1 MIFPSRKESLTVV
14 VLLAVWLIVTGTCI
28 GFRPEH
34 PLMALLIAGLFF
46 ASAPSRKLV
55 VALLPFILFAV
66 SYDWMNLL
74 PNYKVNP
81 VDTQGLYEAEKSLF
95 GILTPDGLLTPNE
108 YFARH
113 TCAVMDFM
121 AGVFYL
127 CWVPVPILFGL
138 WLYFDGQRRIYLH
151 FAWVFLLVNLI
162 GFAGYYIHPAAPPW
176 YVASHGFDVVYNTP
190 GEVAGLGAFDR
201 MTGLTVFHGLYARNA
216 NVFAA
221 LPSLHSAYMLIAFIY
236 ALKARTS
243 LALRILFGII
253 ACGIWFT
260 AVYTSHHY
268 LIDVTAGITC
278 TLVGVA
284 LFEGVLMRWQPFA
297 RWMERYTKYVE

>member
-1 MIFPSRKESLTVV
+1 
-14 VLLAVWLIVTGTCI
+14 
-28 GFRPEH
+28 
-34 PLMALLIAGLFF
+34 
-46 ASAPSRKLV
+46 
-55 VALLPFILFAV
+55 
-66 SYDWMNLL
+66 
-74 PNYKVNP
+74 
-81 VDTQGLYEAEKSLF
+81 
-95 GILTPDGLLTPNE
+95 
-108 YFARH
+108 
-113 TCAVMDFM
+113 
-121 AGVFYL
+121 
-127 CWVPVPILFGL
+127 
-138 WLYFDGQRRIYLH
+138 
-151 FAWVFLLVNLI
+151 
-162 GFAGYYIHPAAPPW
+162 
-176 YVASHGFDVVYNTP
+176 VASHGFDVVYNTP